1 MSLFFPVAGLA
12 VLLLLGTD
20 VFITVFHPEGHGGPL
35 TRRQNGLIWKIWR
48 RVAPGGRQRRDEWLA
63 LGGPALAVLTPIIWA
78 VLLVAGFALIY
89 YPWMERF
96 LVSPGTLRSHWAEA
110 LYYSGYAAATL
121 GTGDIVPDIPGLRL
135 LSIVEAFSGFALLS
149 SALSYIF
156 AIYREN
162 GRKSTL
168 ASELS
173 LRDDAEGSGR
183 VARIGGERDEWLED
197 VARELLHVTGS
208 HSQYPILH
216 YFRPSDPRSS
226 LAIQLGSL
234 VRLEESRGHDMETPV
249 AERGESPTPGEVLV
263 LGALSRYLEAADRR
277 FVRGGGSKEDGD
289 IEGPPNPMRYGR
301 LLDYLGYS

>member
-1 MSLFFPVAGLA
+1 MTILFPLTGLA
-12 VLLLLGTD
+12 ILLLLGMD

-35 TRRQNGLIWKIWR
+35 TRRQNSLIWTVWR
-48 RVAPGGRQRRDEWLA
+48 RVAPGGGQRRDAWLA

-78 VLLVAGFALIY
+78 VVLVAAFALIY

-96 LVSPGTLRSHWAEA
+96 LVSPGVLRAHWVEA

-121 GTGDIVPDIPGLRL
+121 GTGDVVPDDPGLRL
-135 LSIVEAFSGFALLS
+135 LSVVEAFSGFALLS
-149 SALSYIF
+149 ASLSYIF

-162 GRKSTL
+162 GRKTTL

-173 LRDDAEGSGR
+173 LRDEVEGSGR
-183 VARIGGERDEWLED
+183 VARIGEERDEWLED

-216 YFRPSDPRSS
+216 YFRPIDPNSS
-226 LAIQLGSL
+226 LTLQLAAL
-234 VRLEESRGHDMETPV
+234 VRMEESRGESTGGS
-249 AERGESPTPGEVLV
+249 AGESDSAKAGEALV
-263 LGALSRYLEAADRR
+263 IGALTRYLRAADKR
-277 FVRGGGSKEDGD
+277 FVRGSREQRVEDENGSQ
-289 IEGPPNPMRYGR
+289 NARRYAR